1 MDYVLTFLE
10 GLATFVSPCLL
21 PMLPIYISYFA
32 GTEQKNV
39 KRTLLNSIGFV
50 LGFTI
55 VFVGFSVLINTVG
68 SNFISKNINIL
79 KLIFGVLIIILGL
92 NYMGIFKL
100 GFLNKTKKFKIKIE
114 NFNFFTA
121 MIFGMLF
128 SISWTPCV
136 GAFLS
141 SALML
146 VASSQDLIKGIIL
159 MVIYSVGLGI
169 PFIVSAICI
178 EKLKNMFDFIKK
190 NFSKV
195 RLISGLILIFM
206 GIYIILF

>member
-100 GFLNKTKKFKIKIE
+100 GFLNKTKKFKIRIE

-141 SALML
+141 SA
-146 VASSQDLIKGIIL
+146 
-159 MVIYSVGLGI
+159 
-169 PFIVSAICI
+169 F
-178 EKLKNMFDFIKK
+178 
-190 NFSKV
+190 
-195 RLISGLILIFM
+195 LIL
-206 GIYIILF
+206 LKSS

>member
-100 GFLNKTKKFKIKIE
+100 GFLNKTKKFKIKI
-114 NFNFFTA
+114 
-121 MIFGMLF
+121 
-128 SISWTPCV
+128 
-136 GAFLS
+136 
-141 SALML
+141 
-146 VASSQDLIKGIIL
+146 Q
-159 MVIYSVGLGI
+159 SV
-169 PFIVSAICI
+169 
-178 EKLKNMFDFIKK
+178 K
-190 NFSKV
+190 
-195 RLISGLILIFM
+195 
-206 GIYIILF
+206 

>member
-100 GFLNKTKKFKIKIE
+100 GFLNKTKKFKIKIR
-114 NFNFFTA
+114 NFIND
-121 MIFGMLF
+121 
-128 SISWTPCV
+128 SIK
-136 GAFLS
+136 
-141 SALML
+141 
-146 VASSQDLIKGIIL
+146 QKKKDLGN
-159 MVIYSVGLGI
+159 
-169 PFIVSAICI
+169 VSYW
-178 EKLKNMFDFIKK
+178 K
-190 NFSKV
+190 S
-195 RLISGLILIFM
+195 
-206 GIYIILF
+206 